1 MQPAV
6 LNADS
11 VSQIKLLVTNVAAA
25 QSYQVHEI
33 PPKHSWMGG
42 ITKQRKI
49 PWLLAHPFTPI
60 ILFYHQ

>member
-11 VSQIKLLVTNVAAA
+11 VSQIELLVTNVAAA

-33 PPKHSWMGG
+33 PPKHSWMG
-42 ITKQRKI
+42 
-49 PWLLAHPFTPI
+49 
-60 ILFYHQ
+60 

>member
-33 PPKHSWMGG
+33 PPKHSWMG
-42 ITKQRKI
+42 
-49 PWLLAHPFTPI
+49 
-60 ILFYHQ
+60 